1 MFRVISN
8 KNDYEYKEL
17 TSTPICEQKCT
28 TEEAVLPGLVA
39 SYVILIFRTHF
50 SFLYFIPQLVAVSIG
65 SSKSESQGAEGGH
78 KVELGDT
85 DKKVTFDLTQT
96 RVDNLIIQVME
107 SGKHDMY
114 AIDTHTE
121 YVLD

>member
-1 MFRVISN
+1 M
-8 KNDYEYKEL
+8 
-17 TSTPICEQKCT
+17 
-28 TEEAVLPGLVA
+28 
-39 SYVILIFRTHF
+39 
-50 SFLYFIPQLVAVSIG
+50 AVSIG